1 LLVCEKNY
9 SMPDR
14 LIITEENQLKEVSIP
29 ETPKQPLVIQFVAK
43 FISYVFHPLFI
54 PLYIT
59 YFIIQVRS
67 YQIAGIRDLGNLWI
81 FLQVFVNCTF
91 LPLASI
97 LLLRALKFIDSVFL
111 KTQRDRIIPYIICM
125 TFYFWNWYVF
135 KNNHEI
141 KDLVSMSMAIFN
153 ASVFGFLVNIS
164 MKVSMHAISVGVMS
178 TFMALLAFTDSSSF
192 SLYLSI
198 AVLIS
203 GIVCT
208 CRLIVSDHSQKEIYY
223 GFLVG
228 VFSQLAA
235 HYFVNA

>member
-1 LLVCEKNY
+1 
-9 SMPDR
+9 MPDR
-14 LIITEENQLKEVSIP
+14 IIITEENQLKEVSIP
-29 ETPKQPLVIQFVAK
+29 ETPQQPFIIRLFAK

-59 YFIIQVRS
+59 YFIILIHS
-67 YQIAGIRDLGNLWI
+67 YQFAGINDWVNLRI
-81 FLQVFVNCTF
+81 LLQVFVNCTF

-97 LLLRALKFIDSVFL
+97 LLLKALNFVDSVFL
-111 KTQRDRIIPYIICM
+111 KTQKDRIIPYIICM

-135 KNNHEI
+135 KNNHEV

-164 MKVSMHAISVGVMS
+164 MKVSMHAIAVGVMT
-178 TFMALLAFTDSSSF
+178 TFIALLAFTDSSSF

-198 AVLIS
+198 AVLLS

-208 CRLIVSDHSQKEIYY
+208 SRLIVSDHTQKEIYF

-235 HYFVNA
+235 HYFVNS

>member
-1 LLVCEKNY
+1 
-9 SMPDR
+9 MPDR

-29 ETPKQPLVIQFVAK
+29 ESPKQPLVIEFLAK

-59 YFIIQVRS
+59 YFIIQIHS
-67 YQIAGIRDLGNLWI
+67 YQFAGISDWGNLRI
-81 FLQVFVNCTF
+81 LLQVFVNCTF

-97 LLLRALKFIDSVFL
+97 LLLRALNFIDSVFL
-111 KTQRDRIIPYIICM
+111 RTQRDRIIPYIICM
-125 TFYFWNWYVF
+125 IFYFWNWYVF

-141 KDLVSMSMAIFN
+141 KDLVSVSMAIFN
-153 ASVFGFLVNIS
+153 ASVLGFLVNIS
-164 MKVSMHAISVGVMS
+164 MKVSMHAISVGVMT
-178 TFMALLAFTDSSSF
+178 TFVALLAFSDSSSF
-192 SLYLSI
+192 SFYLSI
-198 AVLIS
+198 ALLIA

-208 CRLIVSDHSQKEIYY
+208 SRLIVSDHSQKEIYY

-228 VFSQLAA
+228 ILSQLAA

>member
-1 LLVCEKNY
+1 MPVCEKNY

-29 ETPKQPLVIQFVAK
+29 ETPKQPLVIQLVAK

-67 YQIAGIRDLGNLWI
+67 YQLAGIGDLANLWI

-97 LLLRALKFIDSVFL
+97 LLLRALNFIDSVFL

-208 CRLIVSDHSQKEIYY
+208 ARLIVSDHSPKEIYY

-235 HYFVNA
+235 HYFVNS

>member
-1 LLVCEKNY
+1 
-9 SMPDR
+9 MPDR

-29 ETPKQPLVIQFVAK
+29 ETPKQPLVVQLLAK

-59 YFIIQVRS
+59 YFIIQIRS
-67 YQIAGIRDLGNLWI
+67 YQLAGINDWINLRI
-81 FLQVFVNCTF
+81 LLQVFVNCTF

-97 LLLRALKFIDSVFL
+97 LLLRALNFIDSVFL
-111 KTQRDRIIPYIICM
+111 KTQKDRIIPYIICM

-135 KNNHEI
+135 KNNHEV

-164 MKVSMHAISVGVMS
+164 MKVSMHAISAGVMS
-178 TFMALLAFTDSSSF
+178 TFIALLAFTDSSSF
-192 SLYLSI
+192 SLYLSVT
-198 AVLIS
+198 VLIS

-208 CRLIVSDHSQKEIYY
+208 SRLIVSDHSQKEIYY
-223 GFLVG
+223 GFLIG

>member
-1 LLVCEKNY
+1 
-9 SMPDR
+9 MPDR
-14 LIITEENQLKEVSIP
+14 LIITDENQLKEVSIP
-29 ETPKQPLVIQFVAK
+29 ERPLQPLLIQLPAK

-59 YFIIQVRS
+59 YFIIQIRS
-67 YQIAGIRDLGNLWI
+67 YQLAGINDWVNLRI
-81 FLQVFVNCTF
+81 LLQVFVNCTF

-125 TFYFWNWYVF
+125 IFYFWNWYVF

-141 KDLVSMSMAIFN
+141 KDLVSVSMAIFN
-153 ASVFGFLVNIS
+153 ASVLGFLANIS
-164 MKVSMHAISVGVMS
+164 MKVSMHAISVGVMT
-178 TFMALLAFTDSSSF
+178 TFVALLAFSDSSSF
-192 SLYLSI
+192 SFYLSI
-198 AVLIS
+198 AVLIA

-208 CRLIVSDHSQKEIYY
+208 SRLIVSDHSQKEIYY
-223 GFLVG
+223 GFLIG
-228 VFSQLAA
+228 ILSQLAA

>member
-1 LLVCEKNY
+1 
-9 SMPDR
+9 MPDR
-14 LIITEENQLKEVSIP
+14 LIITDENQLKEVSIP
-29 ETPKQPLVIQFVAK
+29 ETPQQPLLIQLLAK

-67 YQIAGIRDLGNLWI
+67 YQFAGINDWVSLRTL
-81 FLQVFVNCTF
+81 LQVFVNCTF

-135 KNNHEI
+135 KNNHEV
-141 KDLVSMSMAIFN
+141 KDLVSMSLAIFN

-164 MKVSMHAISVGVMS
+164 MKISMHAISVGVMS
-178 TFMALLAFTDSSSF
+178 TFIALLAFTDSSSF
-192 SLYLSI
+192 SLYLAI

-208 CRLIVSDHSQKEIYY
+208 SRLIVSDHSQKEIYY

-235 HYFVNA
+235 HYFVNS